1 MQKRIRYQK
10 LINKRF
16 IRELYLILFFG
27 AFSYLFGLITI
38 YIPGLEGSESDFRE
52 IPLLISIFYISS
64 PISLVAMS
72 AITAVGAISIG
83 SFWPTLIAHA
93 VSLIISKYFYLY
105 LKKQKIHISTI
116 GLIWLMYI
124 GIYYMLLLPVI
135 ILSNYIFGLN
145 LGIDFISATKSFIYS
160 ARFEILFT
168 AIITSLYLIQY
179 KVQKQLKEHKNNL
192 EHTVKERTEELET
205 SNEELKSLNDELFEK
220 SEIITNQNS
229 ELTTTLQHLKE
240 TQSHL
245 VQAEKMVSLGILT
258 AGVAH
263 EINNPLNFIM
273 GGYSGLE
280 NYFEDNETQAKE
292 VKVFLSSIKTGI
304 SRATKIVKGL
314 NQFSRTN
321 DTFNDECDVHSIIN
335 NCLLMLQNQLKN
347 KIKVSTK
354 FDIKQSTVP
363 GNEGKLHQVFINVLA
378 NSIQSISNQGSITV
392 NTQIK
397 EQNFIIKISD
407 TGSGINKKHL
417 SKITDPFFTTKDPG
431 KGTGLGLSIT
441 YSIIKEHKGNLEFQS
456 ELDKGTTVI
465 ITLPLKNLQ

>member
-1 MQKRIRYQK
+1 MQLGIKYKRIISR
-10 LINKRF
+10 RF

-52 IPLLISIFYISS
+52 IPLLISIFYISN
-64 PISLVAMS
+64 PISLIAMS

-93 VSLIISKYFYLY
+93 ISLIISKYFYLY
-105 LKKQKIHISTI
+105 LKKQKIHVSTF
-116 GLIWLMYI
+116 GLIWLLYI
-124 GIYYMLLLPVI
+124 GIYYMLLIPII

-145 LGIDFISATKSFIYS
+145 LGVDFISATKSFIYS

-168 AIITSLYLIQY
+168 AIITALYLIQY
-179 KVQKQLKEHKNNL
+179 RVQKQLKEHKNNL

-205 SNEELKSLNDELFEK
+205 SNEELKSLNDELLEK

-245 VQAEKMVSLGILT
+245 VQSEKMASLGVLT
-258 AGVAH
+258 SGVAH

-280 NYFEDNETQAKE
+280 NYFEDKE
-292 VKVFLSSIKTGI
+292 AQPKEIKVFLSSIKIGI
-304 SRATKIVKGL
+304 TRATKIVKGL
-314 NQFSRTN
+314 SQFSRTN
-321 DTFNDECDVHSIIN
+321 DSFNEDCDIHFIIN

-347 KIKVSTK
+347 KVEVTTKFNSEVST
-354 FDIKQSTVP
+354 IS

-378 NSIQSISNQGSITV
+378 NSIQSISNHGNIAVS
-392 NTQIK
+392 TQIRK
-397 EQNFIIKISD
+397 QSFIIEISD
-407 TGSGINKKHL
+407 SGSGIKKEYL

-456 ELDKGTTVI
+456 EIDKGTTVI
-465 ITLPLKNLQ
+465 ITLPLKN

>member
-10 LINKRF
+10 LVNKRF

-27 AFSYLFGLITI
+27 AFSYLFGLVTI

-64 PISLVAMS
+64 PISLIAVS
-72 AITAVGAISIG
+72 AITALGAISIG

-93 VSLIISKYFYLY
+93 VTLIISKYFYLY
-105 LKKQKIHISTI
+105 LKKQKIHVSTI
-116 GLIWLMYI
+116 GLIWLIYI
-124 GIYYMLLLPVI
+124 GMYYMLLIPII

-168 AIITSLYLIQY
+168 AIITSLYLVQF

-192 EHTVKERTEELET
+192 EYTVKERTEELET
-205 SNEELKSLNDELFEK
+205 SNEELSSLNEELSEK
-220 SEIITNQNS
+220 SDIIIGQNS
-229 ELTTTLQHLKE
+229 ELTTTLQQLKE

-245 VQAEKMVSLGILT
+245 VQAEKMASLGILT

-280 NYFEDNETQAKE
+280 HYFEDKETQPKE
-292 VKVFLSSIKTGI
+292 IKVFLSSIKTGI

-321 DTFNDECDVHSIIN
+321 DTFNNECDIHSIIN

-347 KIKVSTK
+347 KIKVNTK
-354 FDIKQSTVP
+354 FDSKKSTVP
-363 GNEGKLHQVFINVLA
+363 GNESKLHQIFINVLA
-378 NSIQSISNQGSITV
+378 NSIQSRTNHGTIGVKTLK
-392 NTQIK
+392 K
-397 EQNFIIKISD
+397 EKNFIIEISD

-417 SKITDPFFTTKDPG
+417 SKITDPFFTTKAPG

-456 ELDKGTTVI
+456 EIDKGTTVI
-465 ITLPLKNLQ
+465 ITLPLKN